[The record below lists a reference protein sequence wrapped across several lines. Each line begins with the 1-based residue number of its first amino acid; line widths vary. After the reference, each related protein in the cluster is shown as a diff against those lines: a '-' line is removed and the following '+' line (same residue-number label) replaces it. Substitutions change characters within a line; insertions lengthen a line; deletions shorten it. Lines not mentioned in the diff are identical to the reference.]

1 MAATESS
8 LPPNK
13 PRRGRPRREPT
24 LTIPPSGEAQM
35 LSPAPAA
42 PEVPP
47 PPPPPPPKQ
56 TAEVAQVEVRHGMP
70 VYIASQRKLIYP
82 NHVYPVIV
90 DRWVEQQLR
99 LPNGALRRV

>member
-1 MAATESS
+1 
-8 LPPNK
+8 
-13 PRRGRPRREPT
+13 
-24 LTIPPSGEAQM
+24 
-35 LSPAPAA
+35 
-42 PEVPP
+42 
-47 PPPPPPPKQ
+47 
-56 TAEVAQVEVRHGMP
+56 MP